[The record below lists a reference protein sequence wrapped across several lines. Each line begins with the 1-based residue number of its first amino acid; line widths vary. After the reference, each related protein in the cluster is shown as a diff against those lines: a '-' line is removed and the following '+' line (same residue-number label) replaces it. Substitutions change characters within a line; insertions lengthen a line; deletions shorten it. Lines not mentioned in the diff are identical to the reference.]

1 MRKSR
6 RVGGYSLGLHASE
19 PTAAQKHESLHIFLT
34 SPQPAEAIYQ
44 INSEAKNECHWV
56 NKIGKKY

>member
-34 SPQPAEAIYQ
+34 SPQPGEAIYQ
-44 INSEAKNECHWV
+44 INSEGEK
-56 NKIGKKY
+56 